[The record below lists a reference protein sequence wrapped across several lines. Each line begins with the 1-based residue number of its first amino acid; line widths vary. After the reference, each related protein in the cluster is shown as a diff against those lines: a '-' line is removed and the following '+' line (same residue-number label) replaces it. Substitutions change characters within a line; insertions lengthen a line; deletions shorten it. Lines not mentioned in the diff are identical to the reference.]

1 MDIRLKTLKKRKFN
15 NPVLICGMP
24 GSGYVGKLAVEHLL
38 NEFESTVICEIQS
51 DYFPPQIATR
61 KGIVQTMS
69 NTIYHIE
76 TGKLNNDILVLTGDV
91 QPITERGNYLV
102 SEKIIEYAK
111 NLGIKKIFTLA
122 AYITGEIVN
131 KPKVFGATTEKKHV
145 KVLKNKGIK
154 IMNQGMIT
162 GMNGILI
169 GTAKIKGI
177 EGYSLLGETSG
188 YMIDPKSS
196 KAILESL
203 SKILNIKINLNE
215 LSNKIKETNELMN
228 QVEEMK
234 TKTEGIEHSDKD
246 NSSQYIN

>member
-1 MDIRLKTLKKRKFN
+1 MDIKLKILKKRKFK

-24 GSGYVGKLAVEHLL
+24 GSGYVGKLAVDHLL
-38 NEFESTVICEIQS
+38 NIFESSAICEIQS
-51 DYFPPQIATR
+51 DYFPPQIATN

-69 NTIYHIE
+69 NKVYHIE
-76 TGKLNNDILVLTGDV
+76 TGKTKNDILVLTGDS

-122 AYITGEIVN
+122 AYITGEFVN
-131 KPKVFGATTEKKHV
+131 EPKVYGTATEKKHIRI
-145 KVLKNKGIK
+145 LKNKGVK

-203 SKILNIKINLNE
+203 SKILKIKINLKE
-215 LSNKIKETNELMN
+215 LSNKIEETNELIN
-228 QVEEMK
+228 QVDEMK
-234 TKTEGIEHSDKD
+234 TKTEGIEYSNRD

>member
-1 MDIRLKTLKKRKFN
+1 
-15 NPVLICGMP
+15 
-24 GSGYVGKLAVEHLL
+24 
-38 NEFESTVICEIQS
+38 
-51 DYFPPQIATR
+51 
-61 KGIVQTMS
+61 
-69 NTIYHIE
+69 
-76 TGKLNNDILVLTGDV
+76 
-91 QPITERGNYLV
+91 
-102 SEKIIEYAK
+102 
-111 NLGIKKIFTLA
+111 
-122 AYITGEIVN
+122 
-131 KPKVFGATTEKKHV
+131 
-145 KVLKNKGIK
+145 
-154 IMNQGMIT
+154 MNQGMIT

-234 TKTEGIEHSDKD
+234 TKTEGSEHSNKD

>member
-1 MDIRLKTLKKRKFN
+1 MEIRIKTLKKRKFN

-38 NEFESTVICEIQS
+38 NEFKSTVICEIQS
-51 DYFPPQIATR
+51 DLFPPQISTNN
-61 KGIVQTMS
+61 GIVENMS
-69 NTIYHIE
+69 NTIYYVE
-76 TGKLNNDILVLTGDV
+76 TNGQKNDILVLTGDS

-102 SEKIIEYAK
+102 TEKILEYAQ

-122 AYITGEIVN
+122 AYITGEFVD
-131 KPKVFGATTEKKHV
+131 KPKVFGTATEKKHV
-145 KVLKNKGIK
+145 KKLKNNGIK

-169 GTAKIKGI
+169 GSAKIKGI

-188 YMIDPKSS
+188 YMIDPRSS

-203 SKILNIKINLNE
+203 SKILKIKINLE
-215 LSNKIKETNELMN
+215 QLTKKIKESSELIN

-234 TKTEGIEHSDKD
+234 TNTEGIEYSNRD
-246 NSSQYIN
+246 NSKEYIN